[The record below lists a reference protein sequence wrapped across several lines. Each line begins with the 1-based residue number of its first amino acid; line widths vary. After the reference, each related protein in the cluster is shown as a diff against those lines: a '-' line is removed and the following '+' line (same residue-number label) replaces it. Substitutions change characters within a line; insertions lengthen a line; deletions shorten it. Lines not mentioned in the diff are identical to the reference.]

1 MKMKVLEKHL
11 TTNGNLGIVQ
21 FGTLEDEGF
30 AFLPAGPAIESG
42 GLIIKE
48 SASEGVV
55 NSLLAI
61 NNTPDFLLLTDMDI
75 LKGAK
80 QNRAVNSSVLIAPG
94 SSTGIDVSCV
104 ERLRW
109 DYTSPTFRMSDN
121 RMDPGMRSAKAES
134 LRQEAEGIT
143 RGESTQSRMWSLISS
158 RITGKGSVNP
168 TEDYEKELQEE
179 HVTDESFRKIGAV
192 AGCNGMMVFAD
203 KQILALDLFGN
214 REAYRFYFPGLR
226 DAAFRMRGKVP
237 SGKAIG
243 EAEAFY
249 RLDEYMDEM
258 ELHLKPSEVLNGTG
272 TLRRD
277 TRENNPGFELRYHR
291 KPVHMA
297 SFVLNGNA

>member
-1 MKMKVLEKHL
+1 M
-11 TTNGNLGIVQ
+11 Q
-21 FGTLEDEGF
+21 FETLEDEGF

-48 SASEGVV
+48 SAREGVV

-61 NNTPDFLLLTDMDI
+61 NNTSDFLLLTDMDI

-80 QNRAVNSSVLIAPG
+80 QNRVVNSSVLIAPG
-94 SSTGIDVSCV
+94 SNTGIDVSCV

-143 RGESTQSRMWSLISS
+143 RGESTQSRMWSLISGK
-158 RITGKGSVNP
+158 IAGKGSSNP
-168 TEDYEKELQEE
+168 TEDYERELQEE
-179 HVTDESFRKIGAV
+179 RVTDESFRKINAR
-192 AGCNGMMVFAD
+192 AGCNAMMVFMD
-203 KQILALDLFGN
+203 KRIVALDLFGN
-214 REAYRFYFPGLR
+214 REAYSFYFPGLR
-226 DAAFRMRGKVP
+226 DAAFQMRGNAP
-237 SGKAIG
+237 AGNAIG
-243 EAEAFY
+243 EAEAYY
-249 RLDEYMDEM
+249 RLDEYLDEM
-258 ELHLKPSEVLNGTG
+258 ELHLKPSEVSNGTG

-277 TRENNPGFELRYHR
+277 TREKNPGFELSYRQ

-297 SFVLNGNA
+297 SFVMNGIA